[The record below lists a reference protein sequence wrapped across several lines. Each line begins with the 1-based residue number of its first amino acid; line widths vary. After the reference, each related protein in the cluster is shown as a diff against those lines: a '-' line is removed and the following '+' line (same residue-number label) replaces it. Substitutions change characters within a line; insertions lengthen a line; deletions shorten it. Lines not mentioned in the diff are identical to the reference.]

1 MSQESIILVLLTVKY
16 VSLGVFCLLLLFIM
30 SSIVILLLAP
40 IDTINK
46 RLDEIEHIHYRKK
59 ASVVLHLNV

>member
-1 MSQESIILVLLTVKY
+1 MNKSRINNTCTLDCEY
-16 VSLGVFCLLLLFIM
+16 VSLSVFCLLLLFIM

-59 ASVVLHLNV
+59 S